1 MPSSG
6 DSEPS
11 RSELES
17 ESAAEAVIP
26 KDLLSVFGAFSRTT
40 TGPDPE
46 TAKIL
51 ASVEMKAEDNRLRAY
66 EATLRNRDEQS
77 KRDDA
82 FRRKRLNHESALQA
96 VVVMA
101 ALIGIGLG
109 TWLKISGQEM
119 GGYIVIASFTILVSA
134 INGKFSLPK
143 PPAS

>member
-1 MPSSG
+1 
-6 DSEPS
+6 
-11 RSELES
+11 
-17 ESAAEAVIP
+17 
-26 KDLLSVFGAFSRTT
+26 
-40 TGPDPE
+40 
-46 TAKIL
+46 
-51 ASVEMKAEDNRLRAY
+51 MKAEDNRLRAY

-143 PPAS
+143 PPGS